1 MAAKTEESLVVGR
14 RLRELRE
21 ERGIPK
27 ELVALKLSM
36 SAENVRHYESGRNQ
50 LAVTMLP
57 TLAGI
62 YGMTV
67 AELVSKLLVD
77 RATSDT
83 LQSSDTGSHNNR
95 TANYD
100 YTKSRQAASAGQLTV
115 EYAMANGLH
124 LRHITTGHR
133 VAAGVA

>member
-1 MAAKTEESLVVGR
+1 MAAKTEASLVVGR

-57 TLAGI
+57 TLADI
-62 YGMTV
+62 YGMTL
-67 AELVSKLLVD
+67 AELVGELFSLPSTEDTVVPDGSRTHKMKHSNSFALYLD
-77 RATSDT
+77 CLAGDPLRAPRAPIRE
-83 LQSSDTGSHNNR
+83 L
-95 TANYD
+95 AF
-100 YTKSRQAASAGQLTV
+100 AG
-115 EYAMANGLH
+115 A
-124 LRHITTGHR
+124 
-133 VAAGVA
+133 